1 MKYIKLD
8 LSHDNFYCPATGTHI
23 QSKDHFEPVSS
34 SLKAYWISDVGLDEP
49 AFDDAKLEE
58 AWATLSAM
66 LNENNEGIDWED
78 VEKFLDN
85 YDQPNYVA
93 YEITTGGIACGPVS
107 STVVFVIDMD
117 TGK

>member
-23 QSKDHFEPVSS
+23 QSKDHFEPESS

-58 AWATLSAM
+58 AWATFSKKLT
-66 LNENNEGIDWED
+66 ENDEVLEWEKL
-78 VEKFLDN
+78 EEFLVG
-85 YDQPNYVA
+85 YDKPNYVA
-93 YEITTGGIACGPVS
+93 FEISTGYGPS
-107 STVVFVIDMD
+107 SREVVLLIDMD
-117 TGK
+117 TNTG